1 MVTGT
6 AGQNVRIG
14 HVPTAEEPTVTA
26 THSPNG
32 ASSRDATATRGA
44 DADRHAED
52 PSIGQLIAE
61 ASQSLSTLVHNE
73 IELAKLE
80 LKSSVRHAGAGA
92 GLFAAAGVVLAFS
105 LTFGFLAL
113 AEGLVAA
120 GLWRW
125 VAYLVVFGMQL
136 AVVGGCVYLGVKKV
150 KRIRAPERTIETSKE
165 TVAYLK
171 AATGSAKRG

>member
-1 MVTGT
+1 M
-6 AGQNVRIG
+6 
-14 HVPTAEEPTVTA
+14 TA
-26 THSPNG
+26 TPST
-32 ASSRDATATRGA
+32 DARAGTPTPEGSTRGA
-44 DADRHAED
+44 AE
-52 PSIGQLIAE
+52 PSLGELVAE

-80 LKSSVRHAGAGA
+80 LKASVRHAGTGV
-92 GLFAAAGVVLAFS
+92 GLFAAAAVVLAFS

-125 VAYLVVFGMQL
+125 VAYLVVFAMQL

-150 KRIRAPERTIETSKE
+150 KRVRAPERTIETSRE

-171 AATGSAKRG
+171 AATGSSKGG

>member
-1 MVTGT
+1 
-6 AGQNVRIG
+6 
-14 HVPTAEEPTVTA
+14 VTA
-26 THSPNG
+26 THSTDTT
-32 ASSRDATATRGA
+32 AAATSSRPAGVAP
-44 DADRHAED
+44 E
-52 PSIGQLIAE
+52 PSIGELVAE

-80 LKSSVRHAGAGA
+80 LKASVRNVGTGAV
-92 GLFAAAGVVLAFS
+92 LFGAAAVVLAFS

-125 VAYLVVFGMQL
+125 VAYLVVFALQL

-150 KRIRAPERTIETSKE
+150 KRVRAPERTIETSKE

-171 AATGSAKRG
+171 AATGSAKRE

>member
-1 MVTGT
+1 M
-6 AGQNVRIG
+6 
-14 HVPTAEEPTVTA
+14 TA
-26 THSPNG
+26 TPSTDGKAAARHAQPEP
-32 ASSRDATATRGA
+32 ATAQ
-44 DADRHAED
+44 
-52 PSIGQLIAE
+52 PSIGELVAE
-61 ASQSLSTLVHNE
+61 ASQSLSTLVHSE

-80 LKSSVRHAGAGA
+80 LKASVRHAGTGV
-92 GLFAAAGVVLAFS
+92 GLFAAAAVVLAFS

-125 VAYLVVFGMQL
+125 VAYLVVFALQL

-150 KRIRAPERTIETSKE
+150 KRVRAPKRTIETSKE

-171 AATGSAKRG
+171 AATGSTTRG

>member
-1 MVTGT
+1 M
-6 AGQNVRIG
+6 
-14 HVPTAEEPTVTA
+14 
-26 THSPNG
+26 
-32 ASSRDATATRGA
+32 TATRSTDAAAASPAAASAPPKPAHGA
-44 DADRHAED
+44 PGPGAAE
-52 PSIGQLIAE
+52 PSIGTLVAE

-80 LKSSVRHAGAGA
+80 LKASVRHAGTGV
-92 GLFAAAGVVLAFS
+92 GLFAAAAVVLAFS

-125 VAYLVVFGMQL
+125 VAYLVVFGLQL
-136 AVVGGCVYLGVKKV
+136 TVVGGCVYLGIKKV
-150 KRIRAPERTIETSKE
+150 KRVRAPERTIETSKE

-171 AATGSAKRG
+171 AATGSSKRG